1 MKTQSPKK
9 KQHIKRPMNAFM
21 VWAQAARREMSKQEP
36 KLQNSEISKDL
47 GKIWNSMANNN
58 RFDCSDTGDGDSGD
72 IHRDLHISN
81 AAQG

>member
-1 MKTQSPKK
+1 MVPTSATKFLLILLNQLIPTQSPKK

-47 GKIWNSMANNN
+47 GKIWK
-58 RFDCSDTGDGDSGD
+58 
-72 IHRDLHISN
+72 
-81 AAQG
+81 